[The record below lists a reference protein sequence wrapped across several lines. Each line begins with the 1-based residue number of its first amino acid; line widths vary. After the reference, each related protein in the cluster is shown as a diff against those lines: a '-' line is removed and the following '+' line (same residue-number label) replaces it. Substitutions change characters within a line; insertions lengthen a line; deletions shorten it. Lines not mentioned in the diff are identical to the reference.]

1 MKSRSRSMINYR
13 NSIAAIHFSYK
24 LALWAV
30 LALVVILLWGAGQP
44 KGNIEPLV
52 LRTEPMP
59 FTPKE
64 FYIAEIVDERSNRE
78 AVAYLLPL
86 PTTASPATSTLPVD
100 LQGGG
105 LTAIRQY
112 VNKSLKQDTK
122 LRPIVV
128 RLKEVQLKES
138 AGAKGRVN
146 GTVAVHMAFDLMQ
159 RESEQI
165 PLIEFRGGA
174 RYSRPASQHDVVE
187 PTLRQSLVAGLQYFN
202 TWIDQEA
209 NRNELFAKA
218 IKVSFQD
225 YIPHEAG
232 DTVFYGAR
240 RLLNWADFTGAPNAS
255 SKYAAAVFPGFSYEG
270 QSEVVD
276 GVIDLKLLMKVFVVK
291 SASWVKGAARDAY
304 SLNHEQRHFDIV
316 KLVAERFK
324 QKIQPDSLD
333 LADYNSIIQYQYIES
348 FREMNRLQDQYDN
361 ETRHGID
368 QVAQQRW
375 NQRIDAEFKE
385 LGLKQ

>member
-1 MKSRSRSMINYR
+1 MR
-13 NSIAAIHFSYK
+13 FSFK

-30 LALVVILLWGAGQP
+30 VALMVACLWAAGQP
-44 KGNIEPLV
+44 KGNIAPLV
-52 LRTEPMP
+52 LRAEPMP

-64 FYIAEIVDERSNRE
+64 FYISQIVDERENKE

-86 PTTASPATSTLPVD
+86 PTTASLPVSALPVD

-112 VNKSLKQDTK
+112 VNKSLKHNAK
-122 LRPIVV
+122 LRPVIV
-128 RLKEVQLKES
+128 RLKEVQVKES

-146 GTVAVHMAFDLMQ
+146 GTVAVHMAFDLQ
-159 RESEQI
+159 REGEQV

-174 RYSRPASQHDVVE
+174 KYIRPASQHDVVE

-225 YIPHEAG
+225 YATPQAG
-232 DTVFYGAR
+232 DTVFYGSR
-240 RLLNWADFTGAPNAS
+240 RLLNWNDFTGAPKAS

-276 GVIDLKLLMKVFVVK
+276 GVINLNLVMKVFVVK

-324 QKIQPDSLD
+324 QKIKPENLT
-333 LADYNSIIQYQYIES
+333 LADYNSMVQYQYIES
-348 FREMNRLQDQYDN
+348 FREMNRLQDQYDT

-368 QVAQQRW
+368 EAAQQRW
-375 NQRIDAEFKE
+375 NQRIEEEFKA
-385 LGLKQ
+385 LGLKR